1 MKTAVSLPDDL
12 FEKVEQLAE
21 ELHLSRSRIFTEAV
35 RDYIDRR
42 RDLKIFRALNR
53 AYSEAEAEQETTL
66 RKQSK
71 KRYARRLK
79 AEKW

>member
-1 MKTAVSLPDDL
+1 MKTAISVPDDL
-12 FEKVEQLAE
+12 FEKVEELSE

-35 RDYIDRR
+35 RDFISRR
-42 RDLKIFRALNR
+42 KNEKILQALNR
-53 AYSEAEAEQETTL
+53 VYSEAETEQETTL

-71 KRYARRLK
+71 KHYARKLK

>member
-1 MKTAVSLPDDL
+1 MKTAISLPDDL
-12 FEKVEQLAE
+12 FEEVEQLAE

-53 AYSEAEAEQETTL
+53 AYSEAETEQETTL